1 MLLSK
6 RVVRINQCFLHV
18 VVKIG
23 LKLLNFSLNYAA
35 WFQSFKQEQKTT
47 REVRDKTKKKYIQ
60 VDYFLIYPT

>member
-6 RVVRINQCFLHV
+6 RVVRITQCFLHV

-35 WFQSFKQEQKTT
+35 WFQSLKLQQGGDFHSSL
-47 REVRDKTKKKYIQ
+47 RG
-60 VDYFLIYPT
+60 